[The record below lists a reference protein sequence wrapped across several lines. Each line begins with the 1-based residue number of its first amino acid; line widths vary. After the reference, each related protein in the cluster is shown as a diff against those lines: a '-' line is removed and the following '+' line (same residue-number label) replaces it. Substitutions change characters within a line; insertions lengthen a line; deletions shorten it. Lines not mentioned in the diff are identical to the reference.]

1 MKLMLRLS
9 VFSVLLSFGIEAQSL
24 DPNRYQKI
32 KSVVTQTGHL
42 RTESLAREIYEITP
56 EPLDYLLAIVK
67 EPGLRI
73 YAISQINDLIAD
85 FGGNSAKEYLES
97 TVADE
102 RKHPSVR
109 NAAAFSYGRIF
120 YPSDKSGTE
129 NFLLKFSGN
138 ERIGGSVQNT
148 LRELRTGK
156 LKSVRFSDR
165 IKKENVKKLKSETL
179 KKRNVK
185 SDRS

>member
-1 MKLMLRLS
+1 MKLGNELMKLMLRLS

-109 NAAAFSYGRIF
+109 NEIGRAH
-120 YPSDKSGTE
+120 
-129 NFLLKFSGN
+129 
-138 ERIGGSVQNT
+138 V
-148 LRELRTGK
+148 
-156 LKSVRFSDR
+156 
-165 IKKENVKKLKSETL
+165 
-179 KKRNVK
+179 
-185 SDRS
+185 